1 MKFRAFQRTLSLF
14 ICLFLLVGCQA
25 NPPETAAPGAQTL
38 VPNQSNNDTEIV
50 IEGRVVPKAVIN
62 LTFTVAGTVAE
73 VLVQEGE
80 IVEAGQVIAR
90 LGSREA
96 ADAAVKAAELELLTS
111 EQALQILNENQ
122 EEVKNQAF
130 LSMLTARQRVQQA
143 EDYLDSITGDRL
155 QNEIDGAAAQLVIAD
170 NRLENALSNYEEYED
185 EPESDTTRASY
196 RLRLTE
202 AQRAYDEAVR
212 QLDNLNGDGY
222 TTILEQAQNELEA
235 SRTQLRLAE
244 EDYDDASQGPDSRA
258 LEAAQ
263 TRIEV
268 AQASLTASQANLD
281 KYNLRAP
288 VAGTLVDLNLQVAE
302 LVSIGQ
308 PVAIL
313 ADLSEWYVETID
325 LTEIDVVTIRIGQA
339 VQIAADALPEV
350 ILNGTVVSIGDTFQE
365 VRGDITYVTRIK
377 VENADSRLK
386 WGMTVLV
393 TFSLQK

>member
-25 NPPETAAPGAQTL
+25 NPPETAAPDAQTL
-38 VPNQSNNDTEIV
+38 VPNQSNNETEIV

-96 ADAAVKAAELELLTS
+96 ADAAVKAAELELLTA

-122 EEVKNQAF
+122 EDLTNQAF

-155 QNEIDGAAAQLVIAD
+155 QNEIDGAAAQLVIVD

-222 TTILEQAQNELEA
+222 AAILEQAQNELEA
-235 SRTQLRLAE
+235 ARTQLRLAE

-258 LEAAQ
+258 LLAAQ
-263 TRIEV
+263 TRIEA
-268 AQASLTASQANLD
+268 AQASLTASQANLE
-281 KYNLRAP
+281 KYDLRAP
-288 VAGTLVDLNLQVAE
+288 AAGTLVDLNLQVAE

-308 PVAIL
+308 PVAML

-325 LTEIDVVTIRIGQA
+325 LTEIDVVTIRIEQT
-339 VQIAADALPEV
+339 VQIAADALPEA
-350 ILNGTVVSIGDTFQE
+350 IMNGTVVSIGDTFQE

>member
-1 MKFRAFQRTLSLF
+1 MKSRAFQRTLSLF

-38 VPNQSNNDTEIV
+38 APNQSNNETEII
-50 IEGRVVPKAVIN
+50 IEGRVVPKAAIN
-62 LTFTVAGTVAE
+62 LTFTIAGTVAE

-90 LGSREA
+90 LDGREQ
-96 ADAAVKAAELELLTS
+96 ADAAVKAAELELLTA

-122 EEVKNQAF
+122 DGVKNQAF
-130 LSMLTARQRVQQA
+130 LSLLTARQRVQQA

-170 NRLENALSNYEEYED
+170 NRLENARSNYEEYED
-185 EPESDTTRASY
+185 ESETDTTRASY

-202 AQRAYDEAVR
+202 AQRAYDEAMR

-222 TTILEQAQNELEA
+222 ATILEQAQNELEA
-235 SRTQLRLAE
+235 ARTQLRLAD
-244 EDYDDASQGPDSRA
+244 EDYAEASQGPASRA

-263 TRIEV
+263 TRIEA

-281 KYNLRAP
+281 KYELRAP
-288 VAGTLVDLNLQVAE
+288 AAGTLVDLNLQLGE

-308 PVAIL
+308 PVATL

-325 LTEIDVVTIRIGQA
+325 LTEIDVLTIRIGQA

-350 ILNGTVVSIGDTFQE
+350 ILNGTVVSIGDTYQE